1 MPHCRARKFLYES
14 VRNSCVHH
22 SSRFVTECV
31 KHSEDEIDE
40 RKNGGVRFRASAH
53 RHCGVG
59 ALSLAVRNGDMH
71 AIGLHFR
78 MRDDAFR
85 SVSLFAKMI
94 ADACGFVDQSHFTK
108 VFSRETGVTP
118 AVWRAGYIN

>member
-40 RKNGGVRFRASAH
+40 RENGGVRFRASAH

-85 SVSLFAKMI
+85 SVRDPRCSVTVTREVHSCCSSLAHAKVRI
-94 ADACGFVDQSHFTK
+94 TVNGSPITIK
-108 VFSRETGVTP
+108 
-118 AVWRAGYIN
+118 